1 MAVRNKDDII
11 QAISDKLNDDT
22 SDDAL
27 QLLEDVTD
35 TFNDMDSRLN
45 DTEDWK
51 AKYEEND
58 KEWRE
63 KYKSRFTDGNID
75 TTNNVNIDNNNDTN
89 NDNNNDTKN
98 YTFDNLFKTE

>member
-45 DTEDWK
+45 DT
-51 AKYEEND
+51 
-58 KEWRE
+58 
-63 KYKSRFTDGNID
+63 
-75 TTNNVNIDNNNDTN
+75 
-89 NDNNNDTKN
+89 
-98 YTFDNLFKTE
+98 

>member
-1 MAVRNKDDII
+1 MAVKNKDEII
-11 QAISDKLNDDT
+11 QAISDKLNNDT

-51 AKYEEND
+51 TKYEEND

-63 KYKSRFTDGNID
+63 KYKSRFTEGNID
-75 TTNNVNIDNNNDTN
+75 TTNNANTDNNNDTN